1 MREWVAGFPPPRP
14 PGGGA
19 THFAVPGVSWG
30 AEIPPRPPSPF
41 PPAPPP
47 ATYLDTCA
55 DTPSASVN
63 FASVIKTNGIY
74 GVGGGGEAGG
84 HGFRS
89 LIAGAVGVFGVG
101 GVQKIAAPNFT
112 ARLLFFVTICV
123 ARRRGIKNPWV
134 FGISPGGQLYC
145 HAAPPSKPLGFG
157 GFQWH
162 KTLVPRKIVEVNFGT
177 WYKTLVPGI
186 KV

>member
-1 MREWVAGFPPPRP
+1 MSAPGDATVNLAP
-14 PGGGA
+14 PGTDPSLNSRRRGPRRQSGEA
-19 THFAVPGVSWG
+19 AL
-30 AEIPPRPPSPF
+30 PPLPR
-41 PPAPPP
+41 
-47 ATYLDTCA
+47 DTCA

-123 ARRRGIKNPWV
+123 ARRRGIKNLRF
-134 FGISPGGQLYC
+134 FGISPGSQLYY
-145 HAAPPSKPLGFG
+145 HAAPLSK
-157 GFQWH
+157 
-162 KTLVPRKIVEVNFGT
+162 T
-177 WYKTLVPGI
+177 
-186 KV
+186 